1 MLEEGAARPRD
12 WLVMADGCSSLL
24 QMFGVIAD
32 TMGKRVFSS
41 LDLLGAFYAD
51 DVNDGMMGN
60 VSLDPPPLPFF
71 PLSPCNPPT

>member
-1 MLEEGAARPRD
+1 M
-12 WLVMADGCSSLL
+12 L

-32 TMGKRVFSS
+32 TVGKRVFSS

-60 VSLDPPPLPFF
+60 VSLDLPPLPLL
-71 PLSPCNPPT
+71 PSRQCNPPTRGLKDCIQDQPVAA

>member
-1 MLEEGAARPRD
+1 M
-12 WLVMADGCSSLL
+12 L

-32 TMGKRVFSS
+32 TVGKRVFSS